1 MGLCDCIWSKYFI
14 RAKGNVILIAL
25 TTGFEEFDSKIRD
38 LAVRENECDDLF
50 EEVKSGKGEKSVSYL
65 TLRDS
70 CRAMRKE
77 LFKNA
82 RSAGL
87 TRERIKTEI
96 KEARKQI

>member
-1 MGLCDCIWSKYFI
+1 M
-14 RAKGNVILIAL
+14 

-38 LAVRENECDDLF
+38 LAVRESECDDLF

-70 CRAMRKE
+70 CRQLRKE

-82 RSAGL
+82 KSAGF
-87 TRERIKTEI
+87 TRERIKMEI
-96 KEARKQI
+96 KQARKGV